1 MYGLPHG
8 NAYGQYASYPGYG
21 AYPTQPGTGI
31 PGQPGATALIPQAS
45 AADPSIVQPGQQAWD
60 PSPYYQQASWGG
72 FYSMYSAS
80 TALIHQPNQP
90 TLHNPT
96 SRFPLFLS
104 SGSFRMAVLHMN
116 RTSQI

>member
-72 FYSMYSAS
+72 FYSMCSAS
-80 TALIHQPNQP
+80 TAL
-90 TLHNPT
+90 TTSPT
-96 SRFPLFLS
+96 SQPFTTPPVDFRFFSLPGRFAWLFC
-104 SGSFRMAVLHMN
+104 
-116 RTSQI
+116 T